1 MSDEQ
6 FQTVNKGFRTSQSIG
21 EISKAFCKAQAEFN
35 GARKDSVN
43 PAFRSKYADLSSVI
57 EATQAALNKNGI
69 AILQAPQLDGQLVTI
84 TTRLQHESGEF
95 YESDLS
101 LPAVMRDRFDAQSVG
116 SAITYGCR
124 YSMQSM
130 LCVPR
135 EDDDGQAA
143 VGAGTKEAAQ
153 AVAKRKIDEH
163 ESKKEAN
170 ANHIPAIFYSWFDES
185 QTARIE
191 GDKALMTAN
200 KDLLAPLWDGNA
212 GAVVVNSDQLELL
225 KFHFQERNVNFKLL
239 KSVEPIETQLKK
251 SIEHVKAKNATRS

>member
-1 MSDEQ
+1 MDEQ
-6 FQTVNKGFRTSQSIG
+6 FQIVSKGFRTSPTIG

-101 LPAVMRDRFDAQSVG
+101 LPAVQRDRFDAQSVG

-153 AVAKRKIDEH
+153 AVAKRKIEEH
-163 ESKKEAN
+163 ETKKEP
-170 ANHIPAIFYSWFDES
+170 NHIPAIFYTFYEES

-191 GDKALMTAN
+191 GDRNLMTAN
-200 KDLLAPLWDGNA
+200 KDLLEPLWNGTVR
-212 GAVVVNSDQLELL
+212 AVVADANQLEDL
-225 KFHFQERNVNFKLL
+225 KYQFGERNVPFKLL
-239 KSVEPIETQLKK
+239 KSVNTLEGELKD
-251 SIEHVKAKNATRS
+251 SIEQVKAKKR

>member
-1 MSDEQ
+1 MDEQ
-6 FQTVNKGFRTSQSIG
+6 FKVMRMGFRTSQTIG
-21 EISKAFCKAQAEFN
+21 EISKAFVRAQAEFN

-101 LPAVMRDRFDAQSVG
+101 LPAVQRDRFDAQSVG

-135 EDDDGQAA
+135 EDDDGNNASG
-143 VGAGTKEAAQ
+143 VGSKEAAQ
-153 AVAKRKIDEH
+153 AVAKQKIADH
-163 ESKKEAN
+163 EAKNPA
-170 ANHIPAIFYSWFDES
+170 HVPAIFFTWFDES

-200 KDLLAPLWDGNA
+200 KDLLEPLWDGNIR
-212 GAVVVNSDQLELL
+212 AVVANADQLESL
-225 KFHFQERNVNFKLL
+225 KFNFEERKVPFKLL

-251 SIEHVKAKNATRS
+251 SIENVKAKRNA